1 MNRYIVAISEQAQ
14 QDLRDLSN
22 VISFE
27 YKSPLTA
34 IKYLRGIYD
43 EMRKL
48 QLIADFLPIQKSA
61 YFQQYGYNIRR
72 LKYKKMT
79 IIYTVTGNTVYIVRV
94 VPSSTIKSY

>member
-1 MNRYIVAISEQAQ
+1 MNKFSVVISEQAQ

-22 VISFE
+22 TISFE

-48 QLIADFLPIQKSA
+48 RLIADFLPVQKSR
-61 YFQQYGYNIRR
+61 FFLQYGFNARR

-79 IIYTVTGNTVYIVRV
+79 IIYTVFESAVYILRV
-94 VPSSTIKSY
+94 IPSSTIIT

>member
-1 MNRYIVAISEQAQ
+1 MNKYTVVISEQAQ

-22 VISFE
+22 AISFE

-34 IKYLRGIYD
+34 VKYLRGIYD

-48 QLIADFLPIQKSA
+48 RLIAGLLPVQKSA
-61 YFQQYGYNIRR
+61 YFLQYGFNVKR

-79 IIYTVTGNTVYIVRV
+79 IIYTVIGDAVYIIRV
-94 VPSSTIKSY
+94 IPSSTIIT

>member
-1 MNRYIVAISEQAQ
+1 MNKYSVVISEQAQ

-22 VISFE
+22 AISFE

-34 IKYLRGIYD
+34 VKYLRGIYD

-48 QLIADFLPIQKSA
+48 RLIAGLLPVQKSA
-61 YFQQYGYNIRR
+61 YFLQYGFNVKR

-79 IIYTVTGNTVYIVRV
+79 IIYTVIGDAVYIIRV
-94 VPSSTIKSY
+94 IPSSTIIT

>member
-1 MNRYIVAISEQAQ
+1 MNKYSVVISEQAQ

-22 VISFE
+22 AISFE

-43 EMRKL
+43 EMKKL
-48 QLIADFLPIQKSA
+48 RLIAGLLPIQKSA
-61 YFQQYGYNIRR
+61 YFLQYGFNVRR

-79 IIYTVTGNTVYIVRV
+79 IIYTVIDNAVYIIQVI
-94 VPSSTIKSY
+94 PSSTIIT

>member
-1 MNRYIVAISEQAQ
+1 MNTYSVVISEQAQ

-22 VISFE
+22 AISFE

-48 QLIADFLPIQKSA
+48 
-61 YFQQYGYNIRR
+61 R
-72 LKYKKMT
+72 
-79 IIYTVTGNTVYIVRV
+79 
-94 VPSSTIKSY
+94 

>member
-1 MNRYIVAISEQAQ
+1 MNTYSVVISEQAQ

-22 VISFE
+22 AISFE

-48 QLIADFLPIQKSA
+48 RLIAGLLPVQKSA
-61 YFQQYGYNIRR
+61 YFLQYGFNVKR
-72 LKYKKMT
+72 LRYKKMT
-79 IIYTVTGNTVYIVRV
+79 IIYTVIGNAVYIIRV
-94 VPSSTIKSY
+94 VPSSTIIT

>member
-1 MNRYIVAISEQAQ
+1 MNKYSVVISEQAQ

-22 VISFE
+22 AISFE

-43 EMRKL
+43 EMKKL
-48 QLIADFLPIQKSA
+48 RLIAGLLPIQKSA
-61 YFQQYGYNIRR
+61 YFLQYGFNVRR

-79 IIYTVTGNTVYIVRV
+79 IIYTVIDNAVYIIQVIS
-94 VPSSTIKSY
+94 SSTIIT

>member
-1 MNRYIVAISEQAQ
+1 MNNYTVIISEQAQ

-22 VISFE
+22 AISFE

-48 QLIADFLPIQKSA
+48 RLIAGLLIIQKSP
-61 YFQQYGYNIRR
+61 YFLQYGFNVRR
-72 LKYKKMT
+72 LRYKKMT
-79 IIYTVTGNTVYIVRV
+79 IIYTLIGNTAYILRV
-94 VPSSTIKSY
+94 VPSSSITI